1 MRNPHR
7 SIQRLPK
14 SKKVGRLVRVLLEKA
29 LDLWPSLVRPA
40 SLILQGKEAEA
51 MDEKVVEQVRRSVL
65 LLLAGDQGERVRTAV
80 AKTPLRANVI
90 EAWGKAI
97 EDPDADTL
105 ASWLDHGAPLGYT
118 QPIPTRWIFPR
129 VSGIEWKEQALMDL
143 TRSLHGWQN
152 YASASEESEELD
164 KLISDYVKRGFC
176 RIVETEDEAK
186 SELGRLPVLNKLGV
200 VVKFNGDKKKCRVIW
215 DVRESGA
222 NIHCSQGE
230 RIVLPRL
237 LDLASGAVHKY
248 RRRRTPWL
256 AAVDIRDAFMNIPAG
271 SDKFVTAAAIPKD
284 NAGGHQIVIFDTLVF
299 GAVSSPT
306 LWGRIASFLGRSWA
320 AVCPDVNT
328 QIYVDDPAFVLEG
341 TMEEASRSFAAV
353 LLWAS
358 VLGFPIKW
366 EKACGGKAITCFGP
380 HLKLVDETSE
390 AEVSIPED
398 KIQKVQDQTQEF
410 LSRPVIGFRKRRT
423 YAVSLSFIAG
433 LAPHLRPF
441 LTSIWAALSSACTA
455 SDGGSF
461 SRTAGKLVHTR
472 RVKPA
477 LLWIAA
483 LVSGKPAPLKRTLPA
498 WHSEVNAEITTD
510 ASPFGLGGVLR
521 IQGHL
526 VAAFGIDIP
535 KCALEKFKATKGDC
549 KYNTVWEGLAL
560 LVAFRLW
567 LPSLDYMEHP
577 SGAKATTPVRSTCW
591 RMARQNRRTSMS

>member
-1 MRNPHR
+1 
-7 SIQRLPK
+7 
-14 SKKVGRLVRVLLEKA
+14 
-29 LDLWPSLVRPA
+29 
-40 SLILQGKEAEA
+40 
-51 MDEKVVEQVRRSVL
+51 
-65 LLLAGDQGERVRTAV
+65 
-80 AKTPLRANVI
+80 
-90 EAWGKAI
+90 
-97 EDPDADTL
+97 
-105 ASWLDHGAPLGYT
+105 
-118 QPIPTRWIFPR
+118 
-129 VSGIEWKEQALMDL
+129 MDL

-230 RIVLPRL
+230 RIVLPRF

-271 SDKFVTAAAIPKD
+271 SDKFVTAAAILKD

-299 GAVSSPT
+299 GPVSSPT

-320 AVCPDVNT
+320 AVCPDVST

-366 EKACGGKAITCFGP
+366 EKACGGKAITWVGA

-390 AEVSIPED
+390 VEVSIPED
-398 KIQKVQDQTQEF
+398 KIQKVQDQTQDF
-410 LSRPVIGFRKRRT
+410 LSRPVIGFRKLRT

-441 LTSIWAALSSACTA
+441 LTSIWSALSSACTA

-498 WHSEVNAEITTD
+498 WHSEVNAEITTGRKPFWFGRC
-510 ASPFGLGGVLR
+510 ASNPRPPRGCLRDRHTEVCSGKVQSDQRRLQVQYCLGGLSTLGG
-521 IQGHL
+521 IPSM
-526 VAAFGIDIP
+526 VAKPGLWSIP
-535 KCALEKFKATKGDC
+535 QTQVQKRQHWCALHAGEWQGKIAGPQCLSKRVCAGPSSTKVQAWVVE
-549 KYNTVWEGLAL
+549 T
-560 LVAFRLW
+560 
-567 LPSLDYMEHP
+567 HP
-577 SGAKATTPVRSTCW
+577 RHH
-591 RMARQNRRTSMS
+591 